1 MILSEN
7 AEKRIH
13 NFLYDWKKEYD
24 RSVNY
29 IKKFIHSLRYYKLK
43 GYDKIILLLHFFYDR
58 DNMEYGFLSNDY
70 DFHED
75 DVIILNFSKSILKLD
90 KIS

>member
-43 GYDKIILLLHFFYDR
+43 GYDKIILIWNMDFYQ
-58 DNMEYGFLSNDY
+58 MIMIFTKMMLS
-70 DFHED
+70 
-75 DVIILNFSKSILKLD
+75 S
-90 KIS
+90 